1 MKLDKNKL
9 KWNTIILNFLISKI
23 AIFKNDYEKFMNV
36 LLNKVD
42 IFLKVMSYAQKNI
55 KKEEENKIN

>member
-23 AIFKNDYEKFMNV
+23 AIFKNDYDKFMNV